1 MKYIIVFVY
10 TAINIFLLILNWN
23 LFTSAVNMDF
33 GFDVIRIAPLI
44 FLQFLGLFALIVF
57 AVIDGFKDLKR
68 EVVITDLQ
76 KKMLKIE
83 KDSEISSLKK
93 IIQSNEQLP
102 KKEKVVAEVVK

>member
-1 MKYIIVFVY
+1 MKYIIIFVY

-33 GFDVIRIAPLI
+33 GFDVIGIAPLI
-44 FLQFLGLFALIVF
+44 FLQILGLFALVVF
-57 AVIDGFKDLKR
+57 ALLDGIKDLKR

-76 KKMLKIE
+76 KKILKLE

-93 IIQSNEQLP
+93 IIQSKEQLP
-102 KKEKVVAEVVK
+102 KKEKVVSEGIK